1 MLSQIRIE
9 AFPLTFIQIAVLA
22 VIQGITEFLPV
33 SSSGHLVLTP
43 ILLGWRDQGVSMDV
57 AVHLG
62 ALGAVALYLWRE
74 VWMILY
80 GLAKLL
86 TGSVDEGAK
95 LAGFVLI
102 ASLPVFLAGLIL
114 EAYITGGL
122 RVLLL
127 IGWAFI
133 IGGILLYL
141 GDRFGLKIWRI
152 THMTVGNA
160 FLIGVAQAFAIIPG
174 ASRAG
179 MTITMSRF
187 LGYERRDAARFS
199 MLLSI
204 PAIAGASFLHG
215 IDVIQGG
222 DTDFQIHLLF
232 GAGLAFFA
240 ALLAIKVMMGWL
252 QRQSFTPFVF
262 YRITLGIIILWMA
275 A

>member
-1 MLSQIRIE
+1 
-9 AFPLTFIQIAVLA
+9 
-22 VIQGITEFLPV
+22 
-33 SSSGHLVLTP
+33 
-43 ILLGWRDQGVSMDV
+43 MDV

-62 ALGAVALYLWRE
+62 ALGAVTLYLWRE
-74 VWMILY
+74 VWMILS

-86 TGSVDEGAK
+86 TGSVDDGAK
-95 LAGFVLI
+95 LAGLVLI

-160 FLIGVAQAFAIIPG
+160 FLIGIAPAFAIIPG

-179 MTITMSRF
+179 MPNTMSRF
-187 LGYERRDAARFS
+187 LGYERRAAARFS

-204 PAIAGASFLHG
+204 RALAGARFMRG
-215 IDVIQGG
+215 IVVIQGG

-232 GAGLAFFA
+232 AAGLAFFTA
-240 ALLAIKVMMGWL
+240 MLAIKIMMGWL